1 MWMEFIF
8 EAILIAITG
17 SFGIIGNIS
26 LTTWFAN
33 MDKKLHFHYLMITL
47 AFFDTTYI
55 VTCILVFSV
64 PLYFEG
70 ETIKPY
76 YYYIVPKAIPIA
88 QIALTGST
96 YCTGAISVERYLTVC
111 HPFYSKQK
119 RWSSKRYIL
128 PIIAF
133 CLIYNAPRFFE
144 LRTKV
149 SEVDLSNRSNGTKQK
164 ELSYAT
170 VTNLMATKE
179 FDSVN
184 QNDSIDS
191 VLEQSIMNR
200 EEHFSERKFDYHL
213 ELTYL
218 RESTIYYSA
227 YTIGLN
233 FFFNGFFP
241 FALIISMNI
250 VMYRTL
256 MIILGDPYNR
266 IRECSIV
273 SIDRNID
280 SNATRL
286 RRGSE
291 LKRIKP
297 SDIVLA
303 KFNLL
308 LVAVFITCHSV
319 RWVPN
324 IYELI
329 QRLTS
334 KNDMHW
340 PEWVEDLTNV
350 SNFVTVLNS
359 SVNFYIYYLAHQGLP
374 IYKFERTKRNS
385 SNIEMKDVETL
396 I

>member
-55 VTCILVFSV
+55 ITCILVFSV

-88 QIALTGST
+88 QIALTGSS

-128 PIIAF
+128 PIVIF

-149 SEVDLSNRSNGTKQK
+149 SEVRVSNPSNGTKQK
-164 ELSYAT
+164 VLSNST
-170 VTNLMATKE
+170 ITNLMTTKKIE
-179 FDSVN
+179 SVN
-184 QNDSIDS
+184 QKDSINFT
-191 VLEQSIMNR
+191 L
-200 EEHFSERKFDYHL
+200 EHFPERRLDYHL

-233 FFFNGFFP
+233 FLFNGFFP
-241 FALIISMNI
+241 FALIISLNI
-250 VMYRTL
+250 LMYRKL
-256 MIILGDPYNR
+256 MIILEDPYNR
-266 IRECSIV
+266 NRESSIV

-280 SNATRL
+280 SNAAML

-297 SDIVLA
+297 SDIALA
-303 KFNLL
+303 KFNVIM
-308 LVAVFITCHSV
+308 VAVFITCHSV

-374 IYKFERTKRNS
+374 IYTFEKTKRNS
-385 SNIEMKDVETL
+385 TNIEMKDVETL

>member
-1 MWMEFIF
+1 M
-8 EAILIAITG
+8 TTK
-17 SFGIIGNIS
+17 NI
-26 LTTWFAN
+26 
-33 MDKKLHFHYLMITL
+33 
-47 AFFDTTYI
+47 
-55 VTCILVFSV
+55 
-64 PLYFEG
+64 E
-70 ETIKPY
+70 
-76 YYYIVPKAIPIA
+76 
-88 QIALTGST
+88 
-96 YCTGAISVERYLTVC
+96 
-111 HPFYSKQK
+111 
-119 RWSSKRYIL
+119 
-128 PIIAF
+128 
-133 CLIYNAPRFFE
+133 
-144 LRTKV
+144 
-149 SEVDLSNRSNGTKQK
+149 
-164 ELSYAT
+164 
-170 VTNLMATKE
+170 
-179 FDSVN
+179 SVN
-184 QNDSIDS
+184 QKDSINFT
-191 VLEQSIMNR
+191 L
-200 EEHFSERKFDYHL
+200 EHFPERRFDYHL

-241 FALIISMNI
+241 FALIISLNI
-250 VMYRTL
+250 VMYRKL
-256 MIILGDPYNR
+256 MIILEDPYNR

-297 SDIVLA
+297 SDIALA
-303 KFNLL
+303 KFNLIM
-308 LVAVFITCHSV
+308 VAVFITCHSV

-324 IYELI
+324 IYELL

-340 PEWVEDLTNV
+340 PTWVEDLTNV

-374 IYKFERTKRNS
+374 IYTFERTKRNS
-385 SNIEMKDVETL
+385 SNIEKKEVETL